1 MLRFFFH
8 LDGFHV
14 SKALFVFFFKKL
26 LPSWQKAWKSFK
38 VKTLVHSSPLMSD
51 NIDPSNHCLVF
62 LWERLFQDVDSF
74 HQTSKWS
81 PLRLSTHIQHTS
93 SFDLGVHILDFRNI
107 FNTLSIVKMKTKL
120 SKKYL
125 IMQGRFISIYLHAV
139 SAKINERNDF
149 TLGNFSNEQ
158 CIPWDLYTY

>member
-1 MLRFFFH
+1 MVWNSFQACFH

-93 SFDLGVHILDFRNI
+93 SFDLGVHILEFRN
-107 FNTLSIVKMKTKL
+107 F
-120 SKKYL
+120 
-125 IMQGRFISIYLHAV
+125 FIHFQSWKWKENCLKNIWKCKVDLFQFIYLRFPPKLMRGMI
-139 SAKINERNDF
+139 S
-149 TLGNFSNEQ
+149 L
-158 CIPWDLYTY
+158 